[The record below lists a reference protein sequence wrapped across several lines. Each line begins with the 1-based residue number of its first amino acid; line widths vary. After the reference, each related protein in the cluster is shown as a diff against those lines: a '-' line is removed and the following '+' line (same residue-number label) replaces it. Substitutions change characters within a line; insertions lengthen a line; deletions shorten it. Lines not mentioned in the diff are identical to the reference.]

1 MLMGKRYFTVIK
13 LYLYFFK
20 STVVITSVCQ
30 LAGIFL
36 LFFAMERNEDVSQAI
51 NQPLFFIPFGFLLD
65 MLYKEI
71 TQSETYYFYYNQG
84 IRKAA
89 LWLVSFCGWS
99 VLMVIIY
106 FIFELCVS
114 AWKWIV

>member
-1 MLMGKRYFTVIK
+1 MKKLNFTKIR

-20 STVVITSVCQ
+20 STVVTTSVSQ
-30 LAGIFL
+30 LAGILL
-36 LFFAMERNEDVSQAI
+36 LFFAMERNENVSLAVD
-51 NQPLFFIPFGFLLD
+51 QPLILIPFGLFLDL
-65 MLYKEI
+65 LYKEI

-84 IRKAA
+84 IRKPV

-106 FIFELCVS
+106 FIFKLCASV
-114 AWKWIV
+114 WKWIV